1 MHRQEAENDHFP
13 AGGRRAS
20 TQGTIEREGGTRLV
34 PLRDGLLS
42 AARWGPFPSRSPPS
56 VTSLL

>member
-13 AGGRRAS
+13 AGGRRAC
-20 TQGTIEREGGTRLV
+20 TQGTVEREAGTGLV

-42 AARWGPFPSRSPPS
+42 AARWGPFPSWGPPS
-56 VTSLL
+56 AAPLL